1 MATVIERLTKM
12 KDELE
17 AAKIDRAEIDGAIK
31 QNMER
36 LKTEF
41 QCGSLERGKSKLNS
55 LKEKK
60 AKLDEE
66 IEDAVTS
73 LEKSYVW

>member
-1 MATVIERLTKM
+1 MATATERLLKM
-12 KDELE
+12 KDELSKC
-17 AAKIDRAEIDGAIK
+17 KIDKAEIDGAIK

-41 QCGSLERGKSKLNS
+41 SCGSLERGKSKLNL

-60 AKLDEE
+60 TKLDEQ
-66 IEDAVTS
+66 IEDAVNK
-73 LEKSYVW
+73 LENSYVW